1 MFGVRAS
8 GRPAA
13 CRGGAGRRPASHG
26 RPGRGRLRAEPAQ
39 AAGRRATAEVG
50 RAAVGRGR
58 QSGRRAAGGG
68 RTSGGTCS
76 PDSSRGW
83 SRRDPR
89 RRPRV
94 WRRAASSWT
103 GQGLPGSGPSRDAED
118 EVEAGSTHV
127 TLWITG
133 AILAELNGSIHKL
146 VKHSWIDVDRA
157 GAPWVHPRPC
167 IISISLERRS

>member
-1 MFGVRAS
+1 MESPRGDGRTY
-8 GRPAA
+8 GGERPAL
-13 CRGGAGRRPASHG
+13 GR
-26 RPGRGRLRAEPAQ
+26 
-39 AAGRRATAEVG
+39 
-50 RAAVGRGR
+50 
-58 QSGRRAAGGG
+58 
-68 RTSGGTCS
+68 
-76 PDSSRGW
+76 
-83 SRRDPR
+83 
-89 RRPRV
+89 
-94 WRRAASSWT
+94 
-103 GQGLPGSGPSRDAED
+103 GQGLTGSGPSRDAED